1 MGNPFL
7 EFGILV
13 LLLIVNG
20 FFSGSELGVVSSR
33 KSRLSAQASAGHRGA
48 QKALDLAERP
58 GAFLATVQ
66 IGITLIGTISAIFA
80 GGTLTG
86 NLEVLLRPLFGAS
99 AATAASVAVVLLV
112 TFLSLV
118 LGELAPKNIALR
130 NPEAL
135 AARVAPFFQVLS
147 RVARPAVWLLETTT
161 RGLLWLIGI
170 RGEAQEKIT
179 EEDVRALALQA
190 SESGSLEAGE
200 TERIDRVL
208 RFNDRR
214 ARELMTPWT
223 EVVTIPAHLPL
234 DQVVDQVLASPH
246 DRYPVVDER
255 GEVLGQL
262 NVVDV
267 LRAWRTGEALVDL
280 LHPVVF
286 MPETA
291 WAEDVLTR
299 LTSQGHRQLAVAVDE
314 YGTFSGLLTSTDL
327 LTELAGAD
335 APDDADLL
343 VRREDG
349 SFLVDAGIPMHD
361 LRDTLPLPRQGR
373 EEFSTL
379 AGYVLEVLGEF
390 PQVGARV
397 QVQDWTLEVLDLD
410 GPRIDRVLIVPPRN
424 LIPPAGPA
432 EPTSC

>member
-1 MGNPFL
+1 MGNPL
-7 EFGILV
+7 VEFGILV
-13 LLLIVNG
+13 LLLLVNG
-20 FFSGSELGVVSSR
+20 FFSGSELGVMSSR
-33 KSRLSAQASAGHRGA
+33 KSRLQAQATAGHSGA
-48 QKALDLAERP
+48 RRALDLAERP
-58 GAFLATVQ
+58 GIFLATVQ

-80 GGTLTG
+80 GGSLTG
-86 NLEVLLRPLFGAS
+86 PLEDLLRPLLGDNAGA
-99 AATAASVAVVLLV
+99 AASVAVVLLV

-118 LGELAPKNIALR
+118 LGELAPKSIALR

-135 AARVAPFFQVLS
+135 AARTAPFFLVLS
-147 RVARPAVWLLETTT
+147 RVARPVVWLLETTT

-170 RGEAQEKIT
+170 RGEPQEKVT
-179 EEDVRALALQA
+179 EEDVRALTLQA
-190 SESGSLEAGE
+190 AESGGLEEGEAG
-200 TERIDRVL
+200 RIDRVL

-223 EVVTIPAHLPL
+223 DVVTVDISLPL
-234 DQVVDQVLASPH
+234 ERVIDQVLASPH

-267 LRAWRTGEALVDL
+267 LRVSRTGEALADL

-299 LTSQGHRQLAVAVDE
+299 LTSQGHRQLAIAVDE
-314 YGTFSGLLTSTDL
+314 YGTLSGLLTSTDL

-335 APDDADLL
+335 SPDEADLI

-349 SFLVDAGIPMHD
+349 SFLVDAGMPMHD

-379 AGYVLEVLGEF
+379 AGYVLDALGEF
-390 PQVGARV
+390 PQVGSRV
-397 QVQDWTLEVLDLD
+397 EVGGWTLEVVDLD
-410 GPRIDRVLIVPPRN
+410 GPRIDQVLIFPPSDVVIVSPRD
-424 LIPPAGPA
+424 A
-432 EPTSC
+432 